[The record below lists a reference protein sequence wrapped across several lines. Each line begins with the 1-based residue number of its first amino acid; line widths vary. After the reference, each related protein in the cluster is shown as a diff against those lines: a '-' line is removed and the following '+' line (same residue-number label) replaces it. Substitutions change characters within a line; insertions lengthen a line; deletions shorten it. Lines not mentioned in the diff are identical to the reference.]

1 MEKIKGILLIDKEKG
16 ISSYDV
22 IRKVKRILPG
32 KQKIGHAG
40 TLDPFA
46 TGLLVLLLDREYT
59 KKFDDFLNMRKK
71 YETKV
76 EFGYETDTLDS
87 EGKVVSEVK
96 EYNLSEDDIKS
107 SLKKLQGKMEQVS
120 PRYSAKKIDGTPAY
134 KLARQGKDF
143 TPPTKEVEVY
153 DFSLD
158 GLVEDLGEIISGNFK
173 IECSSGCY
181 IRALVRD
188 LGRDLECL
196 ANCVELRRAQIG
208 KYSVDNAVRS
218 KGLEGFTLEDLRDS
232 VILDSV

>member
-22 IRKVKRILPG
+22 IRRVKKILQV

-59 KKFDDFLNMRKK
+59 KKFEEFLNMRKK
-71 YETKV
+71 YETIV

-87 EGKVVSEVK
+87 EGEVVSKVEG
-96 EYNLSEDDIKS
+96 YSLSEKKIKN
-107 SLKKLQGKMEQVS
+107 SLKGLQGKMEQVS

-153 DFSLD
+153 DFVLDSLI
-158 GLVEDLGEIISGNFK
+158 EESGKIVSGKFK

-188 LGRDLECL
+188 LGRDIGSL
-196 ANCVELRRAQIG
+196 ANCVELRRSQIG
-208 KYSVDNAVRS
+208 EYGVEDAVKS
-218 KGLEGFTLEDLRDS
+218 QDLEDFSLEDLRRGM
-232 VILDSV
+232 VL